1 MYYHLPAGQ
10 LFPTISCVFD
20 PFETPKA
27 KTDNYLVRLIKPNI
41 TDISV
46 INYIKFPTLYFP

>member
-10 LFPTISCVFD
+10 LFPTTSCVFD

-27 KTDNYLVRLIKPNI
+27 KTDNYLIRLIKPNI
-41 TDISV
+41 TDVYIR
-46 INYIKFPTLYFP
+46 NYIKF